1 MNSVVYNGKHT
12 LGLWNFSGGECEL
25 LLKIIGEINSPG
37 TETVKLMGPSL
48 FSFIILIVFFL
59 G

>member
-1 MNSVVYNGKHT
+1 M
-12 LGLWNFSGGECEL
+12 LFAEL
-25 LLKIIGEINSPG
+25 LVLFAIQIKICAEYRDMLPRAGLSGNWAE
-37 TETVKLMGPSL
+37 VKLMGPSL